1 MLNETQ
7 RMTLLRIAREAVEA
21 AARGEAY
28 EPQTDDPELRKPG
41 AAFVTLK
48 RHGELRGCIGTT
60 EPHEPTAVNV
70 ARMAR
75 AAAREDPRFPPVAA
89 EELRDL
95 TIDISLLSPAQKVVD
110 VSSIEVGVHG
120 LVMEQGNRRG
130 LLLPQVPVEWGWNR
144 EQFLE
149 HTCVKAGLP
158 RDAWRTGA
166 TISAFTAEVF
176 GETEGNTDHG

>member
-1 MLNETQ
+1 MLNEAQ
-7 RMTLLRIAREAVEA
+7 RKTLLRIAREAVEA
-21 AARGEAY
+21 SARGEARQ
-28 EPQTDDPELRKPG
+28 PHVDDPELQKPG

-48 RHGELRGCIGTT
+48 RSGDLRGCIGTT

-75 AAAREDPRFPPVAA
+75 AAAREDPRFPPVTAD
-89 EELRDL
+89 EVRDL

-110 VSSIEVGVHG
+110 VNSIEVGIHG
-120 LVMEQGNRRG
+120 LIMEQGNRRG

-149 HTCVKAGLP
+149 HTCLKAGLP
-158 RDAWRTGA
+158 RDAWRSGA
-166 TISAFTAEVF
+166 TIYAFTAEVF
-176 GETEGNTDHG
+176 GEEE